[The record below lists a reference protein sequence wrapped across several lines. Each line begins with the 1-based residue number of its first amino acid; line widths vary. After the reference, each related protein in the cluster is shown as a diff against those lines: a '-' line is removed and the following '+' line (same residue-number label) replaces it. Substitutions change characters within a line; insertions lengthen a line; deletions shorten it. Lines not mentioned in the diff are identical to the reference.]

1 MLTPETLQPCAT
13 IPAVVGR
20 EESRVPKK
28 RRLTPPDGIETIG
41 QRVTRL
47 RKERGITQQELAER
61 LGVSQP
67 IVSDYERGALR
78 LHGELIVKLTQILG
92 VSSDELLGL
101 HPAPQR
107 TGSMKNRS
115 ILRRLQ
121 QLDRLPVRDQQAVLR
136 TLDAFLAKAQA
147 E

>member
-1 MLTPETLQPCAT
+1 M
-13 IPAVVGR
+13 PAAIGR
-20 EESRVPKK
+20 EERRVPKK
-28 RRLTPPDGIETIG
+28 RRLTPPAGIETIG

-47 RKERGITQQELAER
+47 RKERAITQQELAER

-101 HPAPQR
+101 HPAPPR
-107 TGSMKNRS
+107 TGNMKNRS

-136 TLDAFLAKAQA
+136 TLDAFLAKAEA